1 VLAANEGRSYVDSVD
16 VSTGKLL
23 DRLTAS
29 KPCCV
34 ERIPGSAESATRVL
48 VSNLGTG
55 TLQLVEVARDGK
67 LKSLGEAK
75 VGTAPKRVAFL
86 P

>member
-1 VLAANEGRSYVDSVD
+1 VLAANEGRSNVDAVY
-16 VSTGKLL
+16 VSTGKRL
-23 DRLTAS
+23 DRPPGS

-34 ERIPGSAESATRVL
+34 ARIPGSAESATRVL

-55 TLQLVEVARDGK
+55 TMKLVEVARARK

-75 VGTAPKRVAFL
+75 VGKAPKRVAFL